1 MASVY
6 PGKIY
11 SFHNHFAL
19 ELLLGQLSEEVTYTL
34 QGHIVLIKIVAQREG
49 GVGGLEVQI
58 DQAIHGSFYLLK
70 RALCEAL
77 Y

>member
-49 GVGGLEVQI
+49 GVGGPR
-58 DQAIHGSFYLLK
+58 GTN
-70 RALCEAL
+70 
-77 Y
+77 